1 METNLILSS
10 SPHIHT
16 RDSSRRIMLDVI
28 IALLPAAIAGVII
41 FGAKALGVIA
51 ACVITAVVSEALFNL
66 VVHKQQT
73 VGDLS
78 AVVTGLLLALNLSTN
93 VAIWQC
99 VVGTAFAIV
108 VVKCLFGGLGK
119 NFANPAI
126 TGRVFMLLAFSTVAG
141 GAKPAVVE
149 LVSSATPLELL
160 AAFTALPE
168 ADTEWCAILPRVWRD
183 RDEAELR
190 RWLDHA
196 KALGVTAVLAGNI
209 GHLSLVRDTGLA
221 VYGDYGLNVFNGR
234 ALDYLRKKGLSSACL
249 SFELRFAQL
258 RDLPKCLPAEAIV
271 YGRLPLMI
279 TENCLIENAGACRC
293 DRPNFLTDRTGA
305 AFPLLPAYGH
315 RTEIQNSRV
324 LWLADR
330 PEYRR
335 LGLAY
340 ARLRFT
346 TETPEECVR
355 VFRDYLAGA
364 AASGEFTRGLY
375 ERGVE

>member
-66 VVHKQQT
+66 IVHKQQT

-108 VVKCLFGGLGK
+108 VVKCLFGGIGK

-126 TGRVFMLLAFSTVAG
+126 TGRVFMLLAFSSVAG

-160 AAFTALPE
+160 AQGSENAPSLMELFLGLHGGAIGETCCLALLLGFAWLLFRRVIKWHVPVIFIGTVFVLYLVFTGSFWMALAEILAGGLFIGAIFMATDYVTSPITLKGKMVFALGCGLVTFIIRYFCAYPEGVSFSILAMNILTPYIEKFTANTP
-168 ADTEWCAILPRVWRD
+168 
-183 RDEAELR
+183 
-190 RWLDHA
+190 
-196 KALGVTAVLAGNI
+196 LGG
-209 GHLSLVRDTGLA
+209 SK
-221 VYGDYGLNVFNGR
+221 NG
-234 ALDYLRKKGLSSACL
+234 
-249 SFELRFAQL
+249 
-258 RDLPKCLPAEAIV
+258 
-271 YGRLPLMI
+271 
-279 TENCLIENAGACRC
+279 
-293 DRPNFLTDRTGA
+293 
-305 AFPLLPAYGH
+305 
-315 RTEIQNSRV
+315 
-324 LWLADR
+324 
-330 PEYRR
+330 
-335 LGLAY
+335 
-340 ARLRFT
+340 
-346 TETPEECVR
+346 
-355 VFRDYLAGA
+355 
-364 AASGEFTRGLY
+364 
-375 ERGVE
+375 

>member
-66 VVHKQQT
+66 IVHKQQT
-73 VGDLS
+73 VGDFS

-99 VVGTAFAIV
+99 VVGTVFAIV

-126 TGRVFMLLAFSTVAG
+126 TGRVFMLLAFSSVAG

-160 AAFTALPE
+160 AQGAEDAPGLMELFLGLHGGAIGETCCLALLLGFAWLLFRRVIKWHVPVIFIGTVFVLYLVFTGSFQMALAEILAGGLFIGAIFMATDYVTSPITLKGKMVFALGCGLVTFIIRYFCAYPEGVSFSILAMNILTPYIEKFTANTP
-168 ADTEWCAILPRVWRD
+168 
-183 RDEAELR
+183 
-190 RWLDHA
+190 
-196 KALGVTAVLAGNI
+196 LGG
-209 GHLSLVRDTGLA
+209 SK
-221 VYGDYGLNVFNGR
+221 NG
-234 ALDYLRKKGLSSACL
+234 
-249 SFELRFAQL
+249 
-258 RDLPKCLPAEAIV
+258 
-271 YGRLPLMI
+271 
-279 TENCLIENAGACRC
+279 
-293 DRPNFLTDRTGA
+293 
-305 AFPLLPAYGH
+305 
-315 RTEIQNSRV
+315 
-324 LWLADR
+324 
-330 PEYRR
+330 
-335 LGLAY
+335 
-340 ARLRFT
+340 
-346 TETPEECVR
+346 
-355 VFRDYLAGA
+355 
-364 AASGEFTRGLY
+364 
-375 ERGVE
+375 

>member
-160 AAFTALPE
+160 AQGSENAPGLMELFLGLHGGAIGETCCLALLLGFAWLLFRRVIKWHVPVIFIGTVFVLYLVFTGSFQMALAE
-168 ADTEWCAILPRVWRD
+168 ILAGGLFIGAIFMATDYVTSPITLKGKMVF
-183 RDEAELR
+183 
-190 RWLDHA
+190 
-196 KALGVTAVLAGNI
+196 ALGCGLVTFIIRYFCAYPEGVSFSILAMNILTPYIEKFTGNTPL
-209 GHLSLVRDTGLA
+209 GGSK
-221 VYGDYGLNVFNGR
+221 NG
-234 ALDYLRKKGLSSACL
+234 
-249 SFELRFAQL
+249 
-258 RDLPKCLPAEAIV
+258 
-271 YGRLPLMI
+271 
-279 TENCLIENAGACRC
+279 
-293 DRPNFLTDRTGA
+293 
-305 AFPLLPAYGH
+305 
-315 RTEIQNSRV
+315 
-324 LWLADR
+324 
-330 PEYRR
+330 
-335 LGLAY
+335 
-340 ARLRFT
+340 
-346 TETPEECVR
+346 
-355 VFRDYLAGA
+355 
-364 AASGEFTRGLY
+364 
-375 ERGVE
+375 

>member
-66 VVHKQQT
+66 IVHKQQT
-73 VGDLS
+73 VGDFS

-160 AAFTALPE
+160 AQGAEDAPGLMELFLGLHGGAIGETCCLALLLGFAWLLFRRVIKWHVPVIFIGTVFVLYLVFTGSFQMALAEILAGGLFIGAIFMATDYVTSPITLKGKMVFALGCGLVTFIIRYFCAYPEGVSFSILAMNILTPYIEKFTANTP
-168 ADTEWCAILPRVWRD
+168 
-183 RDEAELR
+183 
-190 RWLDHA
+190 
-196 KALGVTAVLAGNI
+196 LGG
-209 GHLSLVRDTGLA
+209 SK
-221 VYGDYGLNVFNGR
+221 NG
-234 ALDYLRKKGLSSACL
+234 
-249 SFELRFAQL
+249 
-258 RDLPKCLPAEAIV
+258 
-271 YGRLPLMI
+271 
-279 TENCLIENAGACRC
+279 
-293 DRPNFLTDRTGA
+293 
-305 AFPLLPAYGH
+305 
-315 RTEIQNSRV
+315 
-324 LWLADR
+324 
-330 PEYRR
+330 
-335 LGLAY
+335 
-340 ARLRFT
+340 
-346 TETPEECVR
+346 
-355 VFRDYLAGA
+355 
-364 AASGEFTRGLY
+364 
-375 ERGVE
+375 

>member
-41 FGAKALGVIA
+41 FGARALGVIA

-66 VVHKQQT
+66 IVHKQQT

-99 VVGTAFAIV
+99 VVGTVFAIV

-126 TGRVFMLLAFSTVAG
+126 TGRVFMLLAFSSVAG

-160 AAFTALPE
+160 AQGSENAPSLMELFLGLHGGAIGETCCLALLLGFAWLLFRRVIKWHVPVIFIGTVFVLYLVFTGSFQMALAE
-168 ADTEWCAILPRVWRD
+168 ILAGGLFIGAIFMATDYVTSPITLKGKMVF
-183 RDEAELR
+183 
-190 RWLDHA
+190 
-196 KALGVTAVLAGNI
+196 ALGCGLVTFIIRYFCAYPEGVSFSILAMNILTPYIEKFTGNTPL
-209 GHLSLVRDTGLA
+209 GGSK
-221 VYGDYGLNVFNGR
+221 NG
-234 ALDYLRKKGLSSACL
+234 
-249 SFELRFAQL
+249 
-258 RDLPKCLPAEAIV
+258 
-271 YGRLPLMI
+271 
-279 TENCLIENAGACRC
+279 
-293 DRPNFLTDRTGA
+293 
-305 AFPLLPAYGH
+305 
-315 RTEIQNSRV
+315 
-324 LWLADR
+324 
-330 PEYRR
+330 
-335 LGLAY
+335 
-340 ARLRFT
+340 
-346 TETPEECVR
+346 
-355 VFRDYLAGA
+355 
-364 AASGEFTRGLY
+364 
-375 ERGVE
+375 

>member
-66 VVHKQQT
+66 IVHKQQT
-73 VGDLS
+73 VGDFS

-99 VVGTAFAIV
+99 VVGTVFAIV

-126 TGRVFMLLAFSTVAG
+126 TGRVFMLLAFSSVAG

-160 AAFTALPE
+160 AQGAEDAPGLMELFLGLHGGAIGETCCLALLIGFAWLLFRRVIKWHVPVIFIGTVFVLYLVFTGSFQMALAEILAGGLFIGAIFMATDYVTSPITLKGKMVFALGCGLVTFVIRYFCAYPEGVSFSILAMNILTPYIEKFTANTP
-168 ADTEWCAILPRVWRD
+168 
-183 RDEAELR
+183 
-190 RWLDHA
+190 
-196 KALGVTAVLAGNI
+196 LGG
-209 GHLSLVRDTGLA
+209 SK
-221 VYGDYGLNVFNGR
+221 NG
-234 ALDYLRKKGLSSACL
+234 
-249 SFELRFAQL
+249 
-258 RDLPKCLPAEAIV
+258 
-271 YGRLPLMI
+271 
-279 TENCLIENAGACRC
+279 
-293 DRPNFLTDRTGA
+293 
-305 AFPLLPAYGH
+305 
-315 RTEIQNSRV
+315 
-324 LWLADR
+324 
-330 PEYRR
+330 
-335 LGLAY
+335 
-340 ARLRFT
+340 
-346 TETPEECVR
+346 
-355 VFRDYLAGA
+355 
-364 AASGEFTRGLY
+364 
-375 ERGVE
+375 

>member
-66 VVHKQQT
+66 IVHKQQT

-160 AAFTALPE
+160 AQGSENAPSLMELFLGLHGGAIGETCCLALLLGFAWLLFRRVIKWHVPVIFIGTVFVLYLVFTGSFQMALAEILAGGLFIGAIFMATDYVTSPITLKGKMVFALGCGLVTFVIRYFCAYPEGVSFSILAMNILTPYIEKFTANTP
-168 ADTEWCAILPRVWRD
+168 
-183 RDEAELR
+183 
-190 RWLDHA
+190 
-196 KALGVTAVLAGNI
+196 LGG
-209 GHLSLVRDTGLA
+209 SK
-221 VYGDYGLNVFNGR
+221 NG
-234 ALDYLRKKGLSSACL
+234 
-249 SFELRFAQL
+249 
-258 RDLPKCLPAEAIV
+258 
-271 YGRLPLMI
+271 
-279 TENCLIENAGACRC
+279 
-293 DRPNFLTDRTGA
+293 
-305 AFPLLPAYGH
+305 
-315 RTEIQNSRV
+315 
-324 LWLADR
+324 
-330 PEYRR
+330 
-335 LGLAY
+335 
-340 ARLRFT
+340 
-346 TETPEECVR
+346 
-355 VFRDYLAGA
+355 
-364 AASGEFTRGLY
+364 
-375 ERGVE
+375 

>member
-66 VVHKQQT
+66 IVHKQQT

-99 VVGTAFAIV
+99 VVGSVFAIV
-108 VVKCLFGGLGK
+108 VVKCLFGGIGK

-126 TGRVFMLLAFSTVAG
+126 TGRVFMLLAFSSVAG

-160 AAFTALPE
+160 AQGSENAPSLMELFLGLHGGAIGETCCLALLLGFAWLLFRRVIKWHVPVIFIGTVFVLYLVFTGSFQMALAE
-168 ADTEWCAILPRVWRD
+168 ILAGGLFIGAIFMATDYVTSPITLKGKMVF
-183 RDEAELR
+183 
-190 RWLDHA
+190 
-196 KALGVTAVLAGNI
+196 ALGCGLVTFIIRYFCAYPEGVSFSILAMNILTPYIEKFTGNTPL
-209 GHLSLVRDTGLA
+209 GGSK
-221 VYGDYGLNVFNGR
+221 NG
-234 ALDYLRKKGLSSACL
+234 
-249 SFELRFAQL
+249 
-258 RDLPKCLPAEAIV
+258 
-271 YGRLPLMI
+271 
-279 TENCLIENAGACRC
+279 
-293 DRPNFLTDRTGA
+293 
-305 AFPLLPAYGH
+305 
-315 RTEIQNSRV
+315 
-324 LWLADR
+324 
-330 PEYRR
+330 
-335 LGLAY
+335 
-340 ARLRFT
+340 
-346 TETPEECVR
+346 
-355 VFRDYLAGA
+355 
-364 AASGEFTRGLY
+364 
-375 ERGVE
+375 